1 MTKAFP
7 TFKVIKLMT
16 KILFLYIVN
25 TNVHHYMQT
34 SI

>member
-1 MTKAFP
+1 
-7 TFKVIKLMT
+7 MT